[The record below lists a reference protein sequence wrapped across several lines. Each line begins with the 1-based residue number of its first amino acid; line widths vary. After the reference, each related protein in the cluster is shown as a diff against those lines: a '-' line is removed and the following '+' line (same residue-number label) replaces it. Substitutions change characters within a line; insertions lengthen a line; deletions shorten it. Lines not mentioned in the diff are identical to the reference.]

1 VLVACPWFP
10 EVARW
15 AKEHPDADLGIH
27 LALNSEWT
35 GFRWGPVS
43 RSTLVPTLLDAQG
56 YLPLTSEEVMEKAA
70 PSDVEQELRA
80 QIEKARAFG
89 VNFTHLD
96 SHMGTLFRTSSLFD
110 VYLRVGQAYR
120 IPQLISQGSRTGTS
134 SLGLVPAG
142 GSLPESPTV
151 DQVLEIRPGVP
162 REKWVDTYK
171 DMLRPLPPG
180 VHQLILH
187 TAYDDEEMR
196 AATWDHPDWGAAWRQ
211 QDFDMVKSPEFQKF
225 LRDEGFILVK
235 WKDIGRALA
244 APSGQPSGGNT
255 SMATNPKK

>member
-1 VLVACPWFP
+1 
-10 EVARW
+10 
-15 AKEHPDADLGIH
+15 
-27 LALNSEWT
+27 
-35 GFRWGPVS
+35 
-43 RSTLVPTLLDAQG
+43 
-56 YLPLTSEEVMEKAA
+56 
-70 PSDVEQELRA
+70 
-80 QIEKARAFG
+80 
-89 VNFTHLD
+89 
-96 SHMGTLFRTSSLFD
+96 
-110 VYLRVGQAYR
+110 
-120 IPQLISQGSRTGTS
+120 
-134 SLGLVPAG
+134 
-142 GSLPESPTV
+142 
-151 DQVLEIRPGVP
+151 LEIRPGVP

-235 WKDIGRALA
+235 WKDIGKALA

-255 SMATNPKK
+255 SMTTNPKK